1 MNRKTPIILLL
12 AFSAH
17 LGAQTQTPDQVLAR
31 MEKCRQQVINQLSF
45 GDKMKMKAAMGAI
58 QSNPQFISAS
68 NAVINAT
75 TPETQVQARKALATL
90 KLNLLEKRDPS
101 LKPIIEK
108 IRMAQA
114 SVLR

>member
-1 MNRKTPIILLL
+1 MNIKIPITLLL
-12 AFSAH
+12 TFSAH
-17 LGAQTQTPDQVLAR
+17 LGAQTQTPEKVLAR

-68 NAVINAT
+68 KAAINAA
-75 TPETQVQARKALATL
+75 TPETQVQARKALALL
-90 KLNLLEKRDPS
+90 KLHLLEKQDPS

-108 IRMAQA
+108 IRVAQA
-114 SVLR
+114 TVLR